1 MSATDSPAPGL
12 GRRLEGTL
20 RNFYRARRA
29 GESLLRRVMRRP
41 RTVPE
46 APNLLPRLI
55 QVLAGF
61 ARVDG
66 DLLEEEIDS
75 SLGFLRYDYPEA
87 VYSELRNLFRKALRE
102 KPDLAAMARELSG
115 KLSEDRKILLGIQLY
130 DLVHRAGM
138 NKDNMAAYYT

>member
-1 MSATDSPAPGL
+1 MPATESQAPGL
-12 GRRLEGTL
+12 GRRIEGTL

-29 GESLLRRVMRRP
+29 GESLLRRMLRRP
-41 RTVPE
+41 RTVTE
-46 APNLLPRLI
+46 SPNLLPLLI

-87 VYSELRNLFRKALRE
+87 VYSELRGLFRKALRE
-102 KPDLAAMARELSG
+102 KPDLA
-115 KLSEDRKILLGIQLY
+115 
-130 DLVHRAGM
+130 
-138 NKDNMAAYYT
+138 